1 MQISAVQLYSQ
12 VVASIQTE
20 NMNENIFILQRI
32 YVAFRNETFTKIKI
46 CRDKSEGFGL
56 VVADIPSSERFNTFL
71 QFQKMEC

>member
-56 VVADIPSSERFNTFL
+56 VVADIPPSE
-71 QFQKMEC
+71 